1 MLFKKTQNIRPA
13 PPPPAES
20 SRQEIA
26 AHLRMA
32 DKHIR
37 EGNLAEAKVEL
48 DAVRAIEPNNVY
60 ALALE
65 ERRQAL
71 EKAPK
76 TEEEGAVPAEVAE
89 EKTSQKL
96 AIDEEAIRAEIEQR
110 LETDYNRKF
119 TEEIR
124 KAEQR
129 IAEALKKERE
139 WQEAERASLITN
151 LEKEKEKFRRDLEK
165 QSKDNFEIEVG
176 KMEASY
182 RQQLAAERKKAEEE
196 TRAEMS
202 ALYEKSMLELKESS
216 VKEKRQLVDKE
227 RKALEESKKQMEE
240 EFQK

>member
-1 MLFKKTQNIRPA
+1 MLFKKTQNIRQA
-13 PPPPAES
+13 PPPPVEG

-32 DKHIR
+32 DKYIR
-37 EGNLAEAKVEL
+37 DGNLPDAKMEL

-71 EKAPK
+71 EKAKNEP
-76 TEEEGAVPAEVAE
+76 EVAAE
-89 EKTSQKL
+89 AAAAQAVEAKVAEKA
-96 AIDEEAIRAEIEQR
+96 AIDEQAIRAEIEQR
-110 LETDYNRKF
+110 LEAEYNKKF

-139 WQEAERASLITN
+139 WQEAERASLIAN
-151 LEKEKEKFRRDLEK
+151 LEKDKEKFRRDLEK
-165 QSKDNFEIEVG
+165 QSKDMFELEVA

-196 TRAEMS
+196 TRAES
-202 ALYEKSMLELKESS
+202 P
-216 VKEKRQLVDKE
+216 
-227 RKALEESKKQMEE
+227 
-240 EFQK
+240 